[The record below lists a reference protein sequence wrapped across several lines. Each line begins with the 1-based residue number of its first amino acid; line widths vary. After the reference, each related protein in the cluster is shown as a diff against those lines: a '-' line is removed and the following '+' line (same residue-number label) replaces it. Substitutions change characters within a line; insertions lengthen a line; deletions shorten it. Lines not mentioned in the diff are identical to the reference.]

1 MSKICAER
9 REARKFWGYFAWKIT
24 ILRQKKII
32 FFPILEGAPLTFKY
46 FSNVAFRSKIN
57 KATSREMVKSKIV
70 VTFTGTSSSKSQCGL
85 ILLWFFS
92 LHCHRADPLGDLGP
106 DLPYIIIMNR
116 AINNYIAITDSLEY
130 CLSFNFLNCRFEPPR
145 FTPNGPMWPSF
156 VYTFIRI
163 LRWLFRSFPFEL
175 YFYRGE
181 ILVQNFIILN
191 VHGISVLGRFG
202 L

>member
-1 MSKICAER
+1 
-9 REARKFWGYFAWKIT
+9 
-24 ILRQKKII
+24 
-32 FFPILEGAPLTFKY
+32 
-46 FSNVAFRSKIN
+46 
-57 KATSREMVKSKIV
+57 
-70 VTFTGTSSSKSQCGL
+70 
-85 ILLWFFS
+85 
-92 LHCHRADPLGDLGP
+92 
-106 DLPYIIIMNR
+106 
-116 AINNYIAITDSLEY
+116 
-130 CLSFNFLNCRFEPPR
+130 
-145 FTPNGPMWPSF
+145 MWPSF